1 LEIIMRA
8 NAMPKRQIAGALW
21 LSVSLALTSCAT
33 TTPYQPEVA
42 GQRIHGGYSEQ
53 RLGEGRYRVTFDGNT
68 LTSRERVEGYM
79 LYRAA
84 ELTLRDGYD
93 WFRIVARAT
102 DQDQRTYVEPNYR
115 PWYGY
120 GYWRPYWR
128 YYRPSHGWG
137 WWYPYGPDPFWADH
151 YDVRTVREFEAH
163 AEIVMGRGALPAGN
177 GYLFDARKVMA
188 DLGPSIERPKER

>member
-1 LEIIMRA
+1 MRTRYGIGLA
-8 NAMPKRQIAGALW
+8 AAL
-21 LSVSLALTSCAT
+21 LTAACAT
-33 TTPYQPEVA
+33 TGTPYQPEVA

-53 RLGEGRYRVTFDGNT
+53 RLSEGHYRVTFDGNT

-84 ELTLRDGYD
+84 ELTVQQGYD
-93 WFRIVARAT
+93 WFRIVDRMT
-102 DQDQRTYVEPNYR
+102 ERDERTYVEPVYD

-128 YYRPSHGWG
+128 YYRPRYGWHH
-137 WWYPYGPDPFWADH
+137 WYPYGPDPFWADR

-163 AEIVMGRGALPAGN
+163 AEVVMGRGPLPSGN
-177 GYLFDARKVMA
+177 GNLFDARKVMA
-188 DLGPSIERPKER
+188 DLGPSIPRPKP

>member
-1 LEIIMRA
+1 MVG
-8 NAMPKRQIAGALW
+8 IARRTGRIAAAL
-21 LSVSLALTSCAT
+21 LLTVGLQLAACAT
-33 TTPYQPEVA
+33 VTPYQPEVA

-84 ELTLRDGYD
+84 ELTVRDGYD

-102 DQDQRTYVEPNYR
+102 DKDQRTYVEPNYR

-128 YYRPSHGWG
+128 YYRPRYGWG
-137 WWYPYGPDPFWADH
+137 WWYPYGPDPFWGDS
-151 YDVRTVREFEAH
+151 YDVRTVSEFEAH
-163 AEIVMGRGALPAGN
+163 AEVVMGRGPLPPGN
-177 GYLFDARKVMA
+177 GELFDARRVMT
-188 DLGPSIERPKER
+188 DLGPSIERPKQR